1 MNCQQFLNI
10 IQKQIDGQLPQDMAA
25 DFAAHLAECPACAEK
40 YAEAVALDA
49 LLTETMSQIDIPGD
63 FAASVMAKLPDNISE
78 ITATDNVVPL
88 DKKDKGKIMLK
99 PVIWAACA
107 AAVAVCVGLF
117 GINDHNTNILPNQ
130 VQIAQDDPA
139 QQENDFVLDPSGN
152 PASNELG
159 NKDNKAAS
167 GGQENT
173 GNKHT
178 NSSMQIAQQEE
189 SSTGLVSTPKV
200 AYNTQINGQFNIT
213 ILAQHENASALAPHL
228 KVNGNIEYLLK
239 TETGYELWQQSLTAS
254 EPPIMLEKDATL
266 VIRGQNN
273 TSVMSWLQGR
283 EYITATSEDGSL
295 FAANIKGEEGGLW
308 ISPNNPNS
316 EPRTF
321 TPIGGGSC
329 LSISP
334 DSSKIAFTDS
344 SGKLYVAYLAENM
357 TIEVFDGNVG
367 YLEWLGES
375 RTLIFSATP
384 KDNVYS
390 NIYRATIP

>member
-1 MNCQQFLNI
+1 MNCQQFFNI
-10 IQKQIDGQLPQDMAA
+10 IQKQLDGQLPQELAA
-25 DFAAHLAECPACAEK
+25 DFAEHLAECPACAEN

-49 LLTETMSQIDIPGD
+49 LLTETLSQIDIPTD
-63 FAASVMAKLPDNISE
+63 FAASVMAKLPDNMPE
-78 ITATDNVVPL
+78 VAATDNIVPISM
-88 DKKDKGKIMLK
+88 KGKGKNLLK
-99 PVIWAACA
+99 PVIWASCA

-117 GINDHNTNILPNQ
+117 GFNGHNMDILPNQ
-130 VQIAQDDPA
+130 VQIAKEDPVH
-139 QQENDFVLDPSGN
+139 QENN
-152 PASNELG
+152 PALDRVENSTVNGIE
-159 NKDNKAAS
+159 NKDNNVVDE
-167 GGQENT
+167 GQENT
-173 GNKHT
+173 DNKT
-178 NSSMQIAQQEE
+178 ANSSMQIAQQEK

-213 ILAQHENASALAPHL
+213 ILAQHENASALAPHI

-254 EPPIMLEKDATL
+254 DPPIMLEKDATL
-266 VIRGQNN
+266 VTRGQNN

-283 EYITATSEDGSL
+283 EYITDISEDGSL

-308 ISPNNPNS
+308 ISPNNANS
-316 EPRTF
+316 DPRTF
-321 TPIGGGSC
+321 TTIGGGSC

-344 SGKLYVAYLAENM
+344 TGKLYVAYLAENT
-357 TIEVFDGNVG
+357 TIEVFDGNVS
-367 YLEWLGES
+367 YLAWLGES

-384 KDNVYS
+384 KDEVYS